1 VNKYFAIMLLVML
14 CACEKAPSETVKLE
28 QVRLIVTASGELESK
43 QTAMI
48 APPSVSGMW
57 QYQIEQLTPE
67 NTRVK
72 KGEVIVAFDS
82 KKVVDRLVDKQA
94 NLDRAQKELENKKI
108 KEEESEQELIL
119 SIAEKQ
125 MEYEKA
131 ERKADI
137 IDNSRAENDRKK
149 SVIDFTIAENDLFL
163 AKERLIFHKNN
174 KALNLKLAK
183 GKVNRLTA
191 EVNDFKSDIERLKV
205 KAPIDG
211 MVIYRANW
219 QGEKPAVGES
229 IQFGQPVVELAVI
242 EQMQLKAQIAEPDSG
257 KIKLNQK
264 VKIMIDGTQEIV
276 LQGSIV
282 ELGRVFR
289 DKSSQDKRR
298 VFDAI
303 IAFEQPKD
311 TVIRPGMT
319 ARIEVVTAVID
330 NALTLPSKAV
340 KLESGQGS
348 VLITGLF
355 SDHEKT
361 IEVAHIV
368 GDKVVIK
375 SGLSQGDIV
384 AL

>member
-1 VNKYFAIMLLVML
+1 MNKYFATILLILL
-14 CACEKAPSETVKLE
+14 CACDKAPSEAVKLE
-28 QVRLIVTASGELESK
+28 QVRLVVSASGELESK

-48 APPSVSGMW
+48 APPSVSRMW
-57 QYQIEQLTPE
+57 QYQIKQLTPE

-82 KKVVDRLVDKQA
+82 KKVMDRLVDKQA
-94 NLDRAQKELENKKI
+94 DLDRAQKELENKKI

-163 AKERLIFHKNN
+163 AKERLTFHKNN

-229 IQFGQPVVELAVI
+229 IQFGQPIVELAVI

-276 LQGSIV
+276 LQGKIV

-330 NALTLPSKAV
+330 NALTLSSQAV
-340 KLESGQGS
+340 KLENGQGS
-348 VLITGLF
+348 VRITGLF
-355 SDHEKT
+355 SDHEET

>member
-1 VNKYFAIMLLVML
+1 MNKYFAIMLLVML

>member
-1 VNKYFAIMLLVML
+1 VNKSLAIILLVL
-14 CACEKAPSETVKLE
+14 LSACEDVPSETVKLE
-28 QVRLIVTASGELESK
+28 KVRLVVTASGELESK

-48 APPSVSGMW
+48 APPSVSRMW
-57 QYQIEQLTPE
+57 QYQIKQLTQE

-72 KGEVIVAFDS
+72 KGDQIVAFDS
-82 KKVVDRLVDKQA
+82 KKVMDRLVDKQA
-94 NLDRAQKELENKKI
+94 DLDRAQKELENKKI
-108 KEEESEQELIL
+108 KETETEQELIL
-119 SIAEKQ
+119 SVAEKK

-131 ERKADI
+131 ERKAEIVDH
-137 IDNSRAENDRKK
+137 SRSDNDRKK

-163 AKERLIFHKNN
+163 AKEKLKFHENN

-191 EVNDFKSDIERLKV
+191 EVNDFKGDIERLKV

-219 QGEKPAVGES
+219 QGEKPAVGEN
-229 IQFGQPVVELAVI
+229 IQFGQPIIELAVI

-257 KIKLNQK
+257 KIKLKQK

-276 LQGSIV
+276 LQGEIV

-319 ARIEVVTAVID
+319 ARIEVITTVID
-330 NALTLPSKAV
+330 NALTLSSKAV
-340 KLESGQGS
+340 SLENGEGLVRISG
-348 VLITGLF
+348 VF
-355 SDHEKT
+355 SDHVQT
-361 IEVAHIV
+361 IKVAHIV
-368 GDKVVIK
+368 GDKVVIE

-384 AL
+384 VL

>member
-1 VNKYFAIMLLVML
+1 MNKYFAIMLLVLL

-57 QYQIEQLTPE
+57 QYQIKQLTPE

-94 NLDRAQKELENKKI
+94 DLDRAQKELENKKI

-119 SIAEKQ
+119 SIAEKKMQ
-125 MEYEKA
+125 YEKA

-303 IAFEQPKD
+303 IAFEQPKG

-319 ARIEVVTAVID
+319 ARIEVVTAMID
-330 NALTLPSKAV
+330 NALTLPSQAV
-340 KLESGQGS
+340 KLENGQGS
-348 VLITGLF
+348 VRITGLF
-355 SDHEKT
+355 SDHEET

>member
-1 VNKYFAIMLLVML
+1 MNKYFAIMLLVLL

-57 QYQIEQLTPE
+57 QYQIKQLTPE

-94 NLDRAQKELENKKI
+94 DLDRAQKELENKKI

-163 AKERLIFHKNN
+163 AKERLTFHKNN

-319 ARIEVVTAVID
+319 ARIEVVTAMID
-330 NALTLPSKAV
+330 NALTLPSQAV
-340 KLESGQGS
+340 KLENGQGS
-348 VLITGLF
+348 VRITGLF
-355 SDHEKT
+355 SDHEET

>member
-1 VNKYFAIMLLVML
+1 MLLVML

-82 KKVVDRLVDKQA
+82 KKVVDRLIDKQA

>member
-1 VNKYFAIMLLVML
+1 VNKYFAIMLLVLL

-57 QYQIEQLTPE
+57 QYQIKQLTPE

-94 NLDRAQKELENKKI
+94 DLDRAQKELENKKI

-119 SIAEKQ
+119 SIAEKK

-163 AKERLIFHKNN
+163 AKERLTFHKNN

>member
-82 KKVVDRLVDKQA
+82 KKVVDRLIDKQA

-319 ARIEVVTAVID
+319 ARIEVVTAMID
-330 NALTLPSKAV
+330 NALTLPSQAV
-340 KLESGQGS
+340 KLENGQGS
-348 VLITGLF
+348 VRITGLF
-355 SDHEKT
+355 SDHEET

-368 GDKVVIK
+368 GDKVLIK

>member
-1 VNKYFAIMLLVML
+1 MNKSIAIILFVFLS
-14 CACEKAPSETVKLE
+14 ACENVPTESVKLE
-28 QVRLIVTASGELESK
+28 KVQLVVTASGELESK

-48 APPSVSGMW
+48 APPSVSRMW
-57 QYQIEQLTPE
+57 QYQIQQLTPE

-72 KGEVIVAFDS
+72 KGQLVVSFDS
-82 KKVVDRLVDKQA
+82 KKVMDRLIDKQA
-94 NLDRAQKELENKKI
+94 ELDRAHQELTNKEI
-108 KEEESEQELIL
+108 KETETEQEFIL
-119 SIAEKQ
+119 SVAEKK

-131 ERKADI
+131 QRKAEI
-137 IDNSRAENDRKK
+137 VDNSRSANDRNK

-163 AKERLIFHKNN
+163 AKEKLKFHLNN

-191 EVNDFKSDIERLKV
+191 EVDDFNKDIERLKV

-211 MVIYRANW
+211 MVIYRSNW

-229 IQFGQPVVELAVI
+229 VQFGQPIVELAVI
-242 EQMQLKAQIAEPDSG
+242 DQMQLKAQIAEPDSG
-257 KIKLNQK
+257 KIKLGQS

-276 LQGSIV
+276 LQGEVV

-319 ARIEVVTAVID
+319 ARIEVVTQVLD
-330 NALTLPSKAV
+330 NVLTLSTQAV
-340 KLESGQGS
+340 KLDNGKGS
-348 VLITGLF
+348 VRLEGLF
-355 SDHEKT
+355 TNNDLL

-368 GDKVVIK
+368 GEKVVIK

-384 AL
+384 TL

>member
-1 VNKYFAIMLLVML
+1 VNKYLPIIWLVLL
-14 CACEKAPSETVKLE
+14 CACEKVPSETVKLE
-28 QVRLIVTASGELESK
+28 KVRLIVTASGELESK

-57 QYQIEQLTPE
+57 QYQIKKLAQE
-67 NTRVK
+67 NTRIK
-72 KGEVIVAFDS
+72 KGELIVAFDS
-82 KKVVDRLVDKQA
+82 KKVMDRLVDKQA
-94 NLDRAQKELENKKI
+94 DLARAQKELENKEI
-108 KEEESEQELIL
+108 KATETEQELIL

-125 MEYEKA
+125 MDYEKA

-137 IDNSRAENDRKK
+137 IDYSRSDNDRKK
-149 SVIDFTIAENDLFL
+149 SIIDFTIAENDFFL
-163 AKERLIFHKNN
+163 AKERLKFHENN

-183 GKVNRLTA
+183 GKVHRLTA
-191 EVNDFKSDIERLKV
+191 EVDEFKSDIERLKV

-211 MVIYRANW
+211 MVIYRANF

-257 KIKLNQK
+257 KIKLNQQ

-276 LQGSIV
+276 LQGEIV

-303 IAFEQPKD
+303 IAFEQPED
-311 TVIRPGMT
+311 IVIRPGMT
-319 ARIEVVTAVID
+319 ARIEVVTEVID
-330 NALTLPSKAV
+330 NALTLSSQAV
-340 KLESGQGS
+340 KLDNGQGS
-348 VLITGLF
+348 VLIPGLL
-355 SDHEKT
+355 SDHIQRIK
-361 IEVAHIV
+361 IAHIV

-384 AL
+384 TL

>member
-82 KKVVDRLVDKQA
+82 KKVVDRLIDKQA

>member
-1 VNKYFAIMLLVML
+1 MTILMLVFLF
-14 CACEKAPSETVKLE
+14 ACENAPTELVKSEKVEL
-28 QVRLIVTASGELESK
+28 VITASGELESK

-48 APPSVSGMW
+48 APPSVSRMW
-57 QYQIEQLTPE
+57 QYQIKQLAPE
-67 NTRVK
+67 NSRVK
-72 KGEVIVAFDS
+72 KGQMIVSFDS
-82 KKVVDRLVDKQA
+82 KKISDRLIDKQA
-94 NLDRAQKELENKKI
+94 ELDRAQKELDNSEI
-108 KEEESEQELIL
+108 KETETEQELIL
-119 SIAEKQ
+119 AVAEKK
-125 MEYEKA
+125 MAFEKA
-131 ERKADI
+131 QRKAKI
-137 IDNSRAENDRKK
+137 IDNSRSENERQK

-163 AKERLIFHKNN
+163 AKEKLKFHLDN

-191 EVNDFKSDIERLKV
+191 EVDDFKNDIERLQV

-211 MVIYRANW
+211 MVIYRSNW

-229 IQFGQPVVELAVI
+229 VQFGQPIIELAVI

-257 KIKLNQK
+257 KIELGQR

-276 LQGSIV
+276 LQGEVV
-282 ELGRVFR
+282 ELGKVFR

-311 TVIRPGMT
+311 IVIRPGMT
-319 ARIEVVTAVID
+319 ARIEVVTQIID
-330 NALTLPSKAV
+330 NALTISTQAV
-340 KLESGQGS
+340 KLANGKGA
-348 VLITGLF
+348 VRMVGLF
-355 SDHEKT
+355 SESDKS

-368 GDKVVIK
+368 GEKVVIK
-375 SGLSQGDIV
+375 SGLSQGDEV

>member
-1 VNKYFAIMLLVML
+1 MLLVLL

-57 QYQIEQLTPE
+57 QYQIKQLTPE

-94 NLDRAQKELENKKI
+94 DLDRAQKELENKKI

-119 SIAEKQ
+119 SIAEKKMQ
-125 MEYEKA
+125 YEKA

-303 IAFEQPKD
+303 IAFEQPKG

-319 ARIEVVTAVID
+319 ARIEVVTAMID
-330 NALTLPSKAV
+330 NALTLPSQAV
-340 KLESGQGS
+340 KLENGQGS
-348 VLITGLF
+348 VRITGLF
-355 SDHEKT
+355 SDHEET

>member
-1 VNKYFAIMLLVML
+1 MNKYCAIILLVFL
-14 CACEKAPSETVKLE
+14 SACESAPTETVKLE
-28 QVRLIVTASGELESK
+28 KVQLVVTASGELESK

-48 APPSVSGMW
+48 APPSVSRMW
-57 QYQIEQLTPE
+57 QYQIKQLTPE

-72 KGEVIVAFDS
+72 KGQMIVAFDS
-82 KKVVDRLVDKQA
+82 KKVMDRLIDKQA
-94 NLDRAQKELENKKI
+94 DLERAQKELENKKI
-108 KEEESEQELIL
+108 KETESEQELIL
-119 SIAEKQ
+119 SVAEKK

-131 ERKADI
+131 QRKADI
-137 IDNSRAENDRKK
+137 IDNSRSENDRKK

-163 AKERLIFHKNN
+163 AKERLKFHLNN
-174 KALNLKLAK
+174 KLLNLKLAK

-191 EVNDFKSDIERLKV
+191 DVNEFKKDIERLKV

-219 QGEKPAVGES
+219 QGEKPAVGERV
-229 IQFGQPVVELAVI
+229 QFGQPIVELAVI
-242 EQMQLKAQIAEPDSG
+242 EQMQLKAQISEPESG

-276 LQGSIV
+276 LQGEIV

-311 TVIRPGMT
+311 IVIRPGMT
-319 ARIEVVTAVID
+319 ARIEVVTQVID
-330 NALTLPSKAV
+330 NALTLSSQAV
-340 KLESGQGS
+340 KLENGKGR
-348 VLITGLF
+348 VRIAGVF
-355 SDHEKT
+355 SDNLLPVE
-361 IEVAHIV
+361 IAHIL

-375 SGLSQGDIV
+375 SGLSQGDV
-384 AL
+384 VVL

>member
-163 AKERLIFHKNN
+163 AKERLTFHKNN

>member
-1 VNKYFAIMLLVML
+1 MLLVLL

-57 QYQIEQLTPE
+57 QYQIKQLTAE

-94 NLDRAQKELENKKI
+94 DLDRAQKELENKKI

-163 AKERLIFHKNN
+163 AKERLTFHKNN

-319 ARIEVVTAVID
+319 ARIEVVTAMID
-330 NALTLPSKAV
+330 NALTLPSQAV
-340 KLESGQGS
+340 KLENGQGS
-348 VLITGLF
+348 VRITGLF
-355 SDHEKT
+355 SDHEET

>member
-1 VNKYFAIMLLVML
+1 VNKSIAIILFVFLS
-14 CACEKAPSETVKLE
+14 ACENVPTESVKLE
-28 QVRLIVTASGELESK
+28 KVQLVVTASGELESK

-48 APPSVSGMW
+48 APPSVSRMW
-57 QYQIEQLTPE
+57 QYQIQQLTPE

-72 KGEVIVAFDS
+72 KGQLVVSFDS
-82 KKVVDRLVDKQA
+82 KKVMDRLIDKQA
-94 NLDRAQKELENKKI
+94 ELDRAHQELTNKEI
-108 KEEESEQELIL
+108 KETETEQEFIL
-119 SIAEKQ
+119 SVAEKK

-131 ERKADI
+131 QRKAEI
-137 IDNSRAENDRKK
+137 VDNSRSANDRNK

-163 AKERLIFHKNN
+163 AKEKLKFHLNN

-191 EVNDFKSDIERLKV
+191 EVDDFNKDIERLKV

-211 MVIYRANW
+211 MVIYRSNW

-229 IQFGQPVVELAVI
+229 VQFGQPIVELAVI
-242 EQMQLKAQIAEPDSG
+242 DQMQLKAQIAEPDSG
-257 KIKLNQK
+257 KIKLGQS

-276 LQGSIV
+276 LQGEVV

-319 ARIEVVTAVID
+319 ARIEVVTQVLD
-330 NALTLPSKAV
+330 NVLTLSTQAV
-340 KLESGQGS
+340 KLDNGKGS
-348 VLITGLF
+348 VRLEGLF
-355 SDHEKT
+355 TNNDLL

-368 GDKVVIK
+368 GEKVVIK

-384 AL
+384 TL

>member
-1 VNKYFAIMLLVML
+1 MNKYFAIMLLVLL

-57 QYQIEQLTPE
+57 QYQIKQLTPE

-94 NLDRAQKELENKKI
+94 DLDRAQKELENKKI

-125 MEYEKA
+125 MQYEKA

-163 AKERLIFHKNN
+163 AKERLTFHKNN

-319 ARIEVVTAVID
+319 ARIEVVTAMID
-330 NALTLPSKAV
+330 NALTLPSQAV
-340 KLESGQGS
+340 KLENGQGS
-348 VLITGLF
+348 VRITGLF
-355 SDHEKT
+355 SDHEET

>member
-1 VNKYFAIMLLVML
+1 MLLVLL

-57 QYQIEQLTPE
+57 QYQIKQLTPE

-94 NLDRAQKELENKKI
+94 DLDRAQKELENKKI

-125 MEYEKA
+125 MQYEKA

-163 AKERLIFHKNN
+163 AKERLTFHKNN

-319 ARIEVVTAVID
+319 ARIEVVTAMID
-330 NALTLPSKAV
+330 NALTLPSQAV
-340 KLESGQGS
+340 KLENGQGS
-348 VLITGLF
+348 VRITGLF
-355 SDHEKT
+355 SDHEET

>member
-1 VNKYFAIMLLVML
+1 VNKYFAIILLVLL

-57 QYQIEQLTPE
+57 QYQIKQLTPE

-94 NLDRAQKELENKKI
+94 DLDRAQKELENKKI

-242 EQMQLKAQIAEPDSG
+242 EQMQLKAQISEPDSG

-330 NALTLPSKAV
+330 NALTLPSQAV
-340 KLESGQGS
+340 KLENGQGS
-348 VLITGLF
+348 VRITGLF
-355 SDHEKT
+355 FDHKET

>member
-1 VNKYFAIMLLVML
+1 MNKYFATILLILL

-28 QVRLIVTASGELESK
+28 QVRLVVSASGELESK

-48 APPSVSGMW
+48 APPSVSRMW
-57 QYQIEQLTPE
+57 QYQIKQLTPE

-82 KKVVDRLVDKQA
+82 KKVMDRLVDKQA
-94 NLDRAQKELENKKI
+94 DLDRAQKELENKKI

-163 AKERLIFHKNN
+163 AKERLTFHKNN

-229 IQFGQPVVELAVI
+229 IQFGQPIVELAVI

-276 LQGSIV
+276 LQGKIV

-319 ARIEVVTAVID
+319 ARIEVVIAVID
-330 NALTLPSKAV
+330 NALTLSSQAV
-340 KLESGQGS
+340 KLENGQGS
-348 VLITGLF
+348 VRITGLF
-355 SDHEKT
+355 SDHEET

>member
-1 VNKYFAIMLLVML
+1 VNKYCAIILLVFL
-14 CACEKAPSETVKLE
+14 SACESAPTETVKLE
-28 QVRLIVTASGELESK
+28 KVQLVVTASGELESK

-48 APPSVSGMW
+48 APPAVSRMW
-57 QYQIEQLTPE
+57 QYQIKQLTPE

-72 KGEVIVAFDS
+72 KGQMIVAFDS
-82 KKVVDRLVDKQA
+82 KKVMDRLIDKQA
-94 NLDRAQKELENKKI
+94 DLERAQKELENKKI
-108 KEEESEQELIL
+108 KETESEQELIL
-119 SIAEKQ
+119 SVAEKK

-131 ERKADI
+131 QRKADI
-137 IDNSRAENDRKK
+137 IDNSRSENDRKK

-163 AKERLIFHKNN
+163 AKERLKFHLNN
-174 KALNLKLAK
+174 KLLNLKLAK

-191 EVNDFKSDIERLKV
+191 DVNEFKKDIERLKV

-229 IQFGQPVVELAVI
+229 VQFGQPIVELAVI
-242 EQMQLKAQIAEPDSG
+242 EQMQLKAQISEPESG

-276 LQGSIV
+276 LQGEIV

-311 TVIRPGMT
+311 IVIRPGMT
-319 ARIEVVTAVID
+319 ARIEVVTQVID
-330 NALTLPSKAV
+330 NALTLSSQAV
-340 KLESGQGS
+340 KLENGKGR
-348 VLITGLF
+348 VRIAGVF
-355 SDHEKT
+355 SDNLLPVE
-361 IEVAHIV
+361 IAHIL

-375 SGLSQGDIV
+375 SGLSQGDV
-384 AL
+384 VVL

>member
-1 VNKYFAIMLLVML
+1 MNKYFAIILLVL
-14 CACEKAPSETVKLE
+14 LAACEKAPSETVKLE
-28 QVRLIVTASGELESK
+28 KVQLVVTASGELESK

-48 APPSVSGMW
+48 APPSVSRMW
-57 QYQIEQLTPE
+57 QYQIKQLTPE

-72 KGEVIVAFDS
+72 KGDLIVAFDS
-82 KKVVDRLVDKQA
+82 KKVMDRLIDKQA
-94 NLDRAQKELENKKI
+94 DLERAQKQLENKEI
-108 KEEESEQELIL
+108 RATESEQELIL
-119 SIAEKQ
+119 GVAEKK

-131 ERKADI
+131 QRRADI
-137 IDNSRAENDRKK
+137 IDNSRSKNERQK

-163 AKERLIFHKNN
+163 AKEKLKFHINN

-191 EVNDFKSDIERLKV
+191 EVDDFKVDIERLKV

-211 MVIYRANW
+211 MIIYRANW

-229 IQFGQPVVELAVI
+229 VQFGQPIVELAVI
-242 EQMQLKAQIAEPDSG
+242 DQMQLKAQIAEPDSG
-257 KIKLNQK
+257 KIKLGQR

-276 LQGSIV
+276 LQGEIV

-303 IAFEQPKD
+303 ISFEQPD
-311 TVIRPGMT
+311 DIVIRPGMT
-319 ARIEVVTAVID
+319 ARIEVVTKVIE
-330 NALTLPSKAV
+330 NALTLSSQAV
-340 KLESGQGS
+340 KSENGEVS
-348 VLITGLF
+348 VRIAGTF
-355 SDHEKT
+355 SDHDKT
-361 IEVAHIV
+361 IEIAHII

-384 AL
+384 TL

>member
-1 VNKYFAIMLLVML
+1 MLLVML

>member
-1 VNKYFAIMLLVML
+1 MLLVLL

-57 QYQIEQLTPE
+57 QYQIKQLTPE

-94 NLDRAQKELENKKI
+94 DLDRAQKELENKKI

-163 AKERLIFHKNN
+163 AKERLTFHKNN

-319 ARIEVVTAVID
+319 ARIEVVTAMID
-330 NALTLPSKAV
+330 NALTLPSQAV
-340 KLESGQGS
+340 KLENGQGS
-348 VLITGLF
+348 VRITGLF
-355 SDHEKT
+355 SDHEET